1 MAMHTVMDICKDTLK
16 IILTLL
22 MIEPMEEQLPE
33 QQALEPS
40 SSPISLATATT
51 AATGTAAAASGI
63 QRQLLPRADGPVP
76 PDAPATTPTTKTLTT
91 AAKPKPALSNMTP
104 TGRERKPPRT
114 PKPKKQHACPECSR
128 IFTRRCNLQSHRLT
142 HTNLK
147 PFPCP
152 QCGQSFARI
161 YDMRRHHR
169 IHGQSEDDKPYKCPM
184 CPQAFRRI
192 EPRVRHMLS
201 THGVAVGSRGVG
213 GHGDAGIDGG
223 AAASMTSTSPTGDSF
238 SSPSLQSHPYDE
250 EYDSDEEEDE
260 EMELDTEM
268 KEQQRQPLRSS
279 TGGKEAEYPS
289 QAAPFQARGETEQ
302 REEKQRQSME
312 VEQQ

>member
-1 MAMHTVMDICKDTLK
+1 M
-16 IILTLL
+16 
-22 MIEPMEEQLPE
+22 P
-33 QQALEPS
+33 
-40 SSPISLATATT
+40 TT
-51 AATGTAAAASGI
+51 AATVTAAVAAGI
-63 QRQLLPRADGPVP
+63 QRQLLPRADASVL
-76 PDAPATTPTTKTLTT
+76 PDAPATTAATTTPTP

-169 IHGQSEDDKPYKCPM
+169 IHGQSEDDKPYKCRM

-201 THGVAVGSRGVG
+201 THGVTVGSRGVG
-213 GHGDAGIDGG
+213 GHGDADNDGG
-223 AAASMTSTSPTGDSF
+223 AAALMMSTSPTGDSL
-238 SSPSLQSHPYDE
+238 SSPSLRSHPYDE
-250 EYDSDEEEDE
+250 EDYSDEEEDE
-260 EMELDTEM
+260 EMDVDTEM
-268 KEQQRQPLRSS
+268 TEQQQQPHLSS
-279 TGGKEAEYPS
+279 I
-289 QAAPFQARGETEQ
+289 
-302 REEKQRQSME
+302 
-312 VEQQ
+312 